1 MYWTDWG
8 EVPKIERAGM
18 DGSSETRSVIVD
30 DNIYWPNGLTMDY
43 DDEKIFWADAK
54 LSYIHSCD
62 YFGRNRRVIIEG
74 NLPHPFAL
82 TLYEQ
87 TLFWTDWTTK
97 SIHSCNKTTGMDRKV
112 VFSNIH
118 SPMDIHAY
126 MASRQSACK
135 LTKYTGVY
143 IYEPC
148 HEKTC
153 FCPM

>member
-18 DGSSETRSVIVD
+18 DGSLETRAVIVD

-43 DDEKIFWADAK
+43 DNERIFWADAK
-54 LSYIHSCD
+54 YSYIHSCD
-62 YFGRNRRVIIEG
+62 YYGRNRTVILEE

-82 TLYEQ
+82 TLFQQ
-87 TLFWTDWTTK
+87 TLYWTDWTTK
-97 SIHSCNKTTGMDRKV
+97 SIHSCNKRTGMNRKV

-126 MASRQSACK
+126 MAERQPTCK
-135 LTKYTGVY
+135 FKQ
-143 IYEPC
+143 I
-148 HEKTC
+148 
-153 FCPM
+153 